1 MRLRLTVIF
10 LLITFPIL
18 FKSQNM
24 NIFGDVKDTLNNQAK
39 VNAVVMVVRLS
50 DSVMLDFKR
59 TDNQGRFFIDIP
71 MDTVEIIISHHKNDD
86 KIIFFFPSYN
96 RLSLD
101 LSNTILPEKSEM
113 MNEVTIY
120 AYKDPVFFR
129 GDTLV
134 FLADSFKTKENA
146 VVEDLLKK
154 LPGVEVDK
162 NGTITSQG
170 REINKV
176 LVDGDEFFGN
186 DPTIATKNLGAKSI
200 ESVEIYE
207 EDNTDSDET
216 AEETIQV
223 MDLRL
228 KENAKNGYF
237 GRASGASDFN
247 LTSKIED
254 PTPNNLS
261 ESKPFYEGELLINR
275 FKKDLKFSLF
285 SLASNT
291 PRANFGYG
299 DIKRYGLSTDNGNF
313 FEDNDRKWWEGSD
326 GLQNNGIPETLK
338 SGIFFSNKINEKI
351 DVGFNYTYNESKLKV
366 ESNRNLQYVLAD
378 TNSTYVVK
386 EDNIMNN
393 TTEDHLINGR
403 LKIKA
408 DSLTVIEILPSY
420 TISKNRDTNNLNNIF
435 LFTDSS
441 ENSNSILNQ
450 NHKNDYTSLS
460 SEIRI
465 KREFKKQDRLLKY
478 SFKYDESQN
487 EEVQFNLTENYFF
500 DTSMNNNIDQNIFFN
515 NNSKRF
521 QSQFLFREPI
531 TKKWGID
538 IEHFYKINLGNQNM
552 LTYNK
557 DTTGEYSEEVR
568 DFSNEFDNK
577 KLTNR
582 TGLYYVYRY
591 KKDII
596 KIGSYIRNVQIENRD
611 FEGNLITENL
621 NFWDV
626 LPKLM
631 YRHKFSNSQRLKIN
645 YRTNSRQPSI
655 NQLQPVQNN
664 SNPNQIT
671 VGNPDLKP
679 DYSHRF
685 NASYN
690 HWKGLSGSFIW
701 TSFDH
706 RIIQNPFSNEI
717 TYDRG
722 RTISR
727 TVNLDKTN
735 SYSSLN
741 FGGKSAL
748 GRSPLVLN
756 FRNYTSYSK
765 NNSIIENIY
774 NTNTTLSQGNEIS
787 FEWDTDSLFFEIG
800 TEISYSNPKNSISK
814 IKQEPFFTYEYWLD
828 AEVELPWNMMFWT
841 ESSYTINTQRSDG
854 YNINFLIINCGLEK
868 RFTKKENII
877 LSIEGND
884 IFNQNVIAQRQ
895 IQNNVIID
903 NMTTIISRY
912 FLARLTYR
920 FTNNIK
926 PKDESID

>member
-1 MRLRLTVIF
+1 MRLRLAVIY

-24 NIFGDVKDTLNNQAK
+24 NIFGDVIDTLNNQAK

-59 TDNQGRFFIDIP
+59 TDDQGRFFIDIP

-247 LTSKIED
+247 LTSRVDDIIA
-254 PTPNNLS
+254 NNLTG
-261 ESKPFYEGELLINR
+261 SKPFYEGELLINR

-313 FEDNDRKWWEGSD
+313 FEDNDRKWWGGSD

-378 TNSTYVVK
+378 TNSTYVVE
-386 EDNIMNN
+386 EDNITNN
-393 TTEDHLINGR
+393 VTEDHLINGR

-420 TISKNRDTNNLNNIF
+420 TISKNSDTNNLNNIF
-435 LFTDSS
+435 LFKDSN
-441 ENSNSILNQ
+441 ENSNSVLNQ
-450 NHKNDYTSLS
+450 NHKNDYTNLS

-538 IEHFYKINLGNQNM
+538 IEHFYKINLGNQDM
-552 LTYNK
+552 STYNK

-582 TGLYYVYRY
+582 TGLYYIYRY

-626 LPKLM
+626 LPQFM

-645 YRTNSRQPSI
+645 YRTNSRQPSV

-868 RFTKKENII
+868 RFTKKENLI

-926 PKDESID
+926 PKDESVD

>member
-313 FEDNDRKWWEGSD
+313 FEDNDRKWWGGSD

-450 NHKNDYTSLS
+450 NHKNDYTNLS

-582 TGLYYVYRY
+582 TGLYYIYRY